1 MAKKAYGSSELS
13 DEWNKDREAA
23 ILRGRSRNH
32 AEGSQANTRR
42 ISVYVGCDYQDMGVH
57 SPADM
62 AEQDFHEWI
71 EGMREGRFRGKALSP
86 QTIRKRV
93 EALRA
98 MLRAGGRK
106 EQLEFVQLWRPDRDE
121 KDIRYWSLE
130 ELECMDERALV
141 MFENVK
147 HRPRAM
153 AHLIHS
159 MTAPRISDTASF
171 RWESFD
177 MQRGEI
183 RFRASKNN
191 NVCYQYL
198 QPRFIPYILRYKEWV
213 EQFPGGDVY
222 LFPSSM
228 AQRSGTTKKRLQHIS
243 DKSIRKWLAQV
254 RDSSELPDG
263 SKPQKLTSHCY
274 RHSLAMRYLNTDS
287 KFENIAMVLGDGT
300 ATIEKHYAE
309 LSPNPAQERAFHRAF
324 SQSTAIS
331 SEGTAQPAWLKRRRG
346 SNPARGMD
354 AGGFEPPASW
364 LQTRYSSKLS

>member
-1 MAKKAYGSSELS
+1 M
-13 DEWNKDREAA
+13 DEWKHDREAA
-23 ILRGRSRNH
+23 MLRGKSRNH
-32 AEGSQANTRR
+32 SHGSQGNTRR
-42 ISVYVGCDYQDMGVH
+42 ISVYIGCDFQELGILSPPDMK
-57 SPADM
+57 
-62 AEQDFHEWI
+62 ERDFHDWI
-71 EGMREGRFRGKALSP
+71 EGMRAGSFRGSSLSS

-93 EALRA
+93 ETLRA
-98 MLRAGGRK
+98 MLRAGCRD
-106 EQLEFVQLWRPDRDE
+106 EQLAFVELWRPDRHE
-121 KDIRYWSLE
+121 KDIHYWSLE
-130 ELECMDERALV
+130 ELDCMDDTALA

-177 MQRGEI
+177 VQREQM

-191 NVCYQYL
+191 KVCFQYL
-198 QPRFIPYILRYKEWV
+198 QPRFIPYIMRYREWV

-228 AQRSGTTKKRLQHIS
+228 AQRSGTTKRRLPHIS

-263 SKPQKLTSHCY
+263 SKPQNLPSHSY
-274 RHSLAMRYLNTDS
+274 RHSLAMRYLSAGNT
-287 KFENIAMVLGDGT
+287 FENIAMVLGDET

-309 LSPNPAQERAFHRAF
+309 LSPNQAQERAFHRAF
-324 SQSTAIS
+324 TQSTVIT
-331 SEGTAQPAWLKRRRG
+331 SEGTVQPAWLKRRRG
-346 SNPARGMD
+346 SNPARVVD
-354 AGGFEPPASW
+354 AGVCRPQINTS
-364 LQTRYSSKLS
+364 LLSGQLML

>member
-71 EGMREGRFRGKALSP
+71 EGMREGRFRGSSLSS

-93 EALRA
+93 ETLRA
-98 MLRAGGRK
+98 MLRAGGRD
-106 EQLEFVQLWRPDRDE
+106 EQLAFVELWRPDRDE
-121 KDIRYWSLE
+121 KDIHYWSLE

-177 MQRGEI
+177 VQRELI

-191 NVCYQYL
+191 KVCSQYI

-287 KFENIAMVLGDGT
+287 KFENIAMVLGDET

-309 LSPNPAQERAFHRAF
+309 LTPNQAQERAFHRAF
-324 SQSTAIS
+324 TQSTVIT
-331 SEGTAQPAWLKRRRG
+331 SEGTAQPVWLKRRRG
-346 SNPARGMD
+346 SNPTRVVD